1 MMERAD
7 VLQAM
12 IGAQPAEDR
21 EEARQ
26 IARAQSGDEAAIDWL
41 LARYRCRVVRLAA
54 HILRRPA
61 DAEDA
66 AQEAFVR
73 AFRNL
78 HAFRGQGRFY
88 TWLYQ
93 IVVRVCLD
101 LRRLSR
107 WSAETY
113 LEDQP
118 EILERGDTGL
128 ASIDSR
134 LLVEAL
140 LDRISPPIRATL
152 VLRELE
158 GLEYEEIARVM
169 QIPVGRVRWRLHAAR
184 TEFQKLLRAVMKETE
199 DVQDAR

>member
-1 MMERAD
+1 MLMDRATILHT
-7 VLQAM
+7 VV
-12 IGAQPAEDR
+12 GAQPAEDL

-26 IARAQSGDEAAIDWL
+26 IALAQKGDDSAIDWL
-41 LARYRCRVVRLAA
+41 LARYRQRVVRLAA
-54 HILRRPA
+54 HILRRPG

-78 HAFRGQGRFY
+78 HTFRGNGRFY

-101 LRRLSR
+101 MRRLAR
-107 WSAETY
+107 WSSELPMET
-113 LEDQP
+113 LCEQAGVPDAA
-118 EILERGDTGL
+118 LG
-128 ASIDSR
+128 AVDSR
-134 LLVEAL
+134 LLVEML
-140 LDRISPPIRATL
+140 LDRIAPPIRATL

-184 TEFQKLLRAVMKETE
+184 AEFQRLLGEVIKETAS
-199 DVQDAR
+199 V

>member
-1 MMERAD
+1 MVMERAD
-7 VLQAM
+7 TLQSLA
-12 IGAQPAEDR
+12 GAESPEDR

-26 IARAQSGDEAAIDWL
+26 ITRAQSGDEAAIDWL
-41 LARYRCRVVRLAA
+41 LSRYRQRVVRLAA
-54 HILRRPA
+54 HILRRPSE
-61 DAEDA
+61 AEDA

-78 HAFRGQGRFY
+78 HRFRGDGRFY

-101 LRRLSR
+101 MRRLAR
-107 WSAETY
+107 WNAEMPMEMLHEFAEGSDPGLSA
-113 LEDQP
+113 
-118 EILERGDTGL
+118 
-128 ASIDSR
+128 IDSR
-134 LLVEAL
+134 ILVEAL

-169 QIPVGRVRWRLHAAR
+169 QIPIGRVRWRLHAAR
-184 TEFQKLLRAVMKETE
+184 AEFQKLLREVVKETN
-199 DVQDAR
+199 DVQDA

>member
-1 MMERAD
+1 MVTEQAEA
-7 VLQAM
+7 LQGSPEAL
-12 IGAQPAEDR
+12 PAEDR

-26 IARAQSGDEAAIDWL
+26 VALARSGDDAAIGWL
-41 LARYRCRVVRLAA
+41 LARYRQRVIRLAT
-54 HILRRPA
+54 HILRRPG

-78 HAFRGQGRFY
+78 HTYRGQGRFY

-101 LRRLSR
+101 MRRLAR
-107 WSAETY
+107 WDAEAPIDA
-113 LEDQP
+113 LADRLAGP
-118 EILERGDTGL
+118 DGGL
-128 ASIDSR
+128 GAVDSR

-140 LDRISPPIRATL
+140 LDRIAPPIRATL

-158 GLEYEEIARVM
+158 GLDYEEIARVM
-169 QIPVGRVRWRLHAAR
+169 QIPVGRVRWRLHTAR
-184 TEFQKLLRAVMKETE
+184 AEFQKLLGEVMKET
-199 DVQDAR
+199 DRV